1 VFDLS
6 WSKLSG
12 NEEICAK
19 LFREVFCTIYNLSF
33 IEKHGA
39 TAKIKR
45 AMTNQHSNALLIID
59 DHPVYREALGEILTR
74 EFTNLGIS
82 VFTASNASEG
92 LELVDAM
99 DKLWVVLLD
108 VKMPGLSGLA
118 GIKVFKQKSNVA
130 HVVSISGLESP
141 AWESRAVAAGAT
153 LFVSKNSTSLS
164 IYNKVQKLFG
174 TNAQPTVVEA
184 TEEQPDIRLT
194 QRQMEVL
201 HLISLGH
208 PNKIIADYLEIKEQ
222 TVKIHINQIFKELR
236 VFNRTQAVLKA
247 QKHQLLGN

>member
-1 VFDLS
+1 
-6 WSKLSG
+6 
-12 NEEICAK
+12 
-19 LFREVFCTIYNLSF
+19 
-33 IEKHGA
+33 
-39 TAKIKR
+39 
-45 AMTNQHSNALLIID
+45 MTYQNSNALLIID

-74 EFTNLGIS
+74 EFSSLGIG

-118 GIKVFKQKSNVA
+118 GIKVFKQKTNVE

-141 AWESRAVAAGAT
+141 TWEPRAVAAGAT
-153 LFVSKNSTSLS
+153 LFLSKNSTSLS
-164 IYNKVQKLFG
+164 IYSKLQKLFEF
-174 TNAQPTVVEA
+174 NHQRSVVAA
-184 TEEQPDIRLT
+184 TEEQPDFRLT
-194 QRQMEVL
+194 QRQLEVL

-247 QKHQLLGN
+247 QKFQLLSN